1 MFPHAK
7 GLFHPSLGASPQGL
21 VIEIANALKA
31 RVNRTCAEVN
41 RAFSA
46 GVSDSVNLGAA
57 PQAQRNDAP
66 LALSVRD
73 RAPSSLLQV
82 VLKLS
87 GDGYHRV
94 SETRL
99 RELAHDSGFERVPGA
114 KALTSEV
121 KTISL
126 TFL

>member
-1 MFPHAK
+1 V
-7 GLFHPSLGASPQGL
+7 LFHPNLGALPQGP
-21 VIEIANALKA
+21 VIEIPKSAESASQS
-31 RVNRTCAEVN
+31 TCAEVN

-46 GVSDSVNLGAA
+46 SVSDSVNPGAE

-73 RAPSSLLQV
+73 CAPSSLLQV

>member
-1 MFPHAK
+1 V
-7 GLFHPSLGASPQGL
+7 LFHPSLGRRPRL
-21 VIEIANALKA
+21 
-31 RVNRTCAEVN
+31 
-41 RAFSA
+41 
-46 GVSDSVNLGAA
+46 NL
-57 PQAQRNDAP
+57 NDAP
-66 LALSVRD
+66 LALSMRD

-82 VLKLS
+82 VLKLF

-99 RELAHDSGFERVPGA
+99 PELAHGSGFERVPGA
-114 KALTSEV
+114 RALTSEV